1 MRELLRG
8 SFSSGSLTSQGSMGD
23 VHTSEEGHSQAQ
35 AGQLL
40 PEALRAVLAVLVSQ
54 YSQDKTR
61 LPVRPARSALHGLA
75 PPDTSRIVLSCV
87 FDYLSANEMNPV
99 LETQNPPCSPG
110 PGHWDLC
117 TCCSFY

>member
-1 MRELLRG
+1 MRELPRG

-61 LPVRPARSALHGLA
+61 LPSEACAAL
-75 PPDTSRIVLSCV
+75 
-87 FDYLSANEMNPV
+87 
-99 LETQNPPCSPG
+99 PCMV
-110 PGHWDLC
+110 WDLQ
-117 TCCSFY
+117 TPAALCSAVSLTICLPMK